1 MSCTVH
7 CSKCNQEREFPPK
20 TSFIYYIITAE
31 LVGDMLKPLFRRCE
45 VCKSRFAYALAAANR
60 QGGSE

>member
-1 MSCTVH
+1 MAIH
-7 CSKCNQEREFPPK
+7 CPKCNQEREFPPK
-20 TSFIYYIITAE
+20 TSFIYYIVTAG

-45 VCKSRFAYALAAANR
+45 VCKFRFTDALAAANR